1 MNDGTNKIATGRSIG
16 SVLRY
21 CLCLAA
27 AVALTISSASAAE
40 IQEGKIRFAVPPWPG
55 LTVKSTITADILET
69 IGYETEFVNVG
80 TSVAFQ
86 GLANRDIDVYMG
98 YWSPNQDEMAMK
110 FLDNGE
116 IEHLADNIEQAKWGI
131 GVPGYVWDAG
141 VRSVTDLDK
150 NKDRFGGKIY
160 GIEGG
165 SALTKNFREAV
176 DNDVA
181 GLGDW
186 EVVASSTAGMLSQV
200 ERATSR
206 EEWIAWGAWAPHW
219 MMEAYDTRILEN
231 TTDVLLANAVTVRTA
246 VTSGLKDVNPEAWRF
261 LEQVRITS
269 ATQSAWI
276 YEYDRNDR
284 DLDVVAT
291 EWIRNNMDTVRQWLD
306 GIDTRDG
313 RTAAEA
319 VAEAY

>member
-27 AVALTISSASAAE
+27 AVALTISSASAGE

-150 NKDRFGGKIY
+150 HKDRFGGKIY

-261 LEQVRITS
+261 LKQVRITS

-306 GIDTRDG
+306 GVDTRDG

>member
-1 MNDGTNKIATGRSIG
+1 MNDGANKITTGRSLG

-21 CLCLAA
+21 CACLVA
-27 AVALTISSASAAE
+27 AVALSISSANAGE
-40 IQEGKIRFAVPPWPG
+40 FQEGKIRFAVPPWPG
-55 LTVKSTITADILET
+55 LTVKSTITAQILET

-110 FLDNGE
+110 FLDNGQ
-116 IEHLADNIEQAKWGI
+116 IVHLTDNIEQAKWGI

-141 VRSVTDLDK
+141 VQSVADLDK
-150 NKDRFGGKIY
+150 HKDRFGGKIY

-176 DNDVA
+176 ANDVA

-200 ERATSR
+200 ERATGR
-206 EEWIAWGAWAPHW
+206 GEWIAWGAWAPHW

-231 TTDVLLANAVTVRTA
+231 TTDALLANAVTVRTA
-246 VTSGLKDVNPEAWRF
+246 VASGLKDVNPEAWRF
-261 LEQVRITS
+261 LEQVRIPS

-276 YEYDRNDR
+276 YEFDRKDR
-284 DLDVVAT
+284 KVDDVAT

-306 GIDTRDG
+306 GVQTRDG
-313 RTAAEA
+313 RPAAA
-319 VAEAY
+319 VVAEAY